1 MTKKQYSK
9 KSKAAKG
16 MIDGKPFALWL
27 NPETQATELV
37 QVEIIKEDK
46 PEQGKIYALT
56 GGYNDKCIL
65 NGNTWAESIVTEGS
79 K

>member
-1 MTKKQYSK
+1 MTNKKLSDILTDVIK
-9 KSKAAKG
+9 KEEKS
-16 MIDGKPFALWL
+16 
-27 NPETQATELV
+27 
-37 QVEIIKEDK
+37 
-46 PEQGKIYALT
+46 KIYALT

>member
-1 MTKKQYSK
+1 MKIETTKKINKTNRKDYNMTNK
-9 KSKAAKG
+9 KLSD
-16 MIDGKPFALWL
+16 ILTD
-27 NPETQATELV
+27 V
-37 QVEIIKEDK
+37 IKKEEKRRDK